1 MSLAKLADIVDI
13 EGFKRQQEEFKALP
27 PEEQKRVLTEI
38 RREQQADA
46 AEHLKINLVRDNRPN
61 LPPIFEGATLDNLRE
76 KPDSH
81 GLFIT
86 KNNYAAISNARAWAA
101 NLDSNVFAGRG
112 MMFIGPTG
120 VGKTHIVA
128 ACAQSFFEKYPG
140 KKVEYINWTVYVHES
155 QIDKAKRETY
165 ALANRLKRADL
176 LILDEIGGA
185 KETYWSEDVLY
196 SVLDHFWTHKKLLL
210 ATTNLKITPPEGKPD
225 EPSPLALQIGD
236 RPASRLKGLTK
247 GEIYEI
253 GGKSYR

>member
-1 MSLAKLADIVDI
+1 MPLARLADIVDLD
-13 EGFKRQQEEFKALP
+13 EFKRQQEEFNALP
-27 PEEQKRVLTEI
+27 PDERKRILAKIREEQK
-38 RREQQADA
+38 ADA
-46 AEHLKINLVRDNRPN
+46 AAHLKIGLAQSNRLD

-81 GLFIT
+81 GLYIT
-86 KNNYAAISNARAWAA
+86 KNNYDAISGARAWIAG
-101 NLDSNVFAGRG
+101 LDSNVTLGRG
-112 MMFIGPTG
+112 QMFIGPTG

-128 ACAQSFFEKYPG
+128 AAARAFFEKYPT

-165 ALANRLKRADL
+165 ALASRLKRADL

-210 ATTNLKITPPEGKPD
+210 ATTNLQITPPKDKPD
-225 EPSPLALQIGD
+225 DPSPMAAQIGD

-247 GEIYEI
+247 GEIYQI